1 MVALKSVKCLER
13 KDQIKMKAFIAV
25 MVVMFGLVVLSA
37 RAEEAAGQ
45 ATFDAKCAMCHGKDG
60 KGKTKIGEK
69 NGIKDMTDAKVQEG
83 YTDEKAIKVLKEGLK
98 DGDKVLMKAYDL
110 TDAELKAVMAYVR
123 TFAKK

>member
-1 MVALKSVKCLER
+1 
-13 KDQIKMKAFIAV
+13 MKAFIAV